1 MRENAENDNDPGG
14 FRGMDIMPAG
24 PAWRFSAMYQIQF
37 DKPCHLHFIGIGGI
51 SMSGL
56 AAILLTRNFQ
66 ISGSDAKQTEL
77 TRRLEKEGAVIHYPQ
92 AAENIT
98 DDIDAVIYTAA
109 IHPSNPE
116 YAAAVEKNIP
126 MLTRAQLLGEMMRNY
141 QTPICVSGTHGKTTT
156 TSMAAHVMMQAGLDP
171 TISVGGILPLIH
183 GNYRIGSTD
192 TFLMEACEYTNSFL
206 SFFPKISIILDIDA
220 DHLDFFKDLEDIRH
234 SFRKFAELLPED
246 GTLIINADDPAY
258 KMITRD
264 LKCHVVTFS
273 MSNRG
278 QYTADMITFDTLGH
292 ASFRALHN
300 GKPVGTFHLQV
311 PGEHNV
317 SNALAVIAL
326 AGVLGINVSDIEAGF
341 ESFHGTNRRFEKK
354 GTCNGAVVIDDY
366 AHHPTEIRA
375 TLNTAQRVPHKTI
388 WCVFQ
393 PHTYTRTKALLPQ
406 FAEALSLADHVVLAD
421 IYAAREL
428 DIYGVSSADLQH
440 EIQKLGTECEYFPS
454 FAEIEDYLRAHVKDG
469 DLVITMGAGN
479 IVRVGE
485 ALVSGNTQNA

>member
-1 MRENAENDNDPGG
+1 
-14 FRGMDIMPAG
+14 
-24 PAWRFSAMYQIQF
+24 MYQIDF

-56 AAILLTRNFQ
+56 AAILLDHHFT
-66 ISGSDAKQTEL
+66 ISGSDAKKSEL
-77 TRRLEKEGAVIHYPQ
+77 TERLEAAGAVIRYPQ

-109 IHPSNPE
+109 IHKNNPE
-116 YAAAVEKNIP
+116 FAAAAEKHIP
-126 MLTRAQLLGEMMRNY
+126 MLTRAQLLGQMMKNY
-141 QTPICVSGTHGKTTT
+141 RLPICVSGTHGKTTT
-156 TSMAAHVMMQAGLDP
+156 TSMAAHVMMQADMNP

-183 GNYRIGSTD
+183 GNYRIGGTD

-220 DHLDFFKDLEDIRH
+220 DHLDFFKDLDDIRH

-246 GTLIINADDPAY
+246 GTLIINADDPAG
-258 KMITRD
+258 KMITKD

-273 MSNRG
+273 LSNRG
-278 QYTADMITFDTLGH
+278 EFTADTITFDPHGH
-292 ASFRALHN
+292 ASFRALHH
-300 GKPVGTFHLQV
+300 GEPIGTFQLEV

-326 AGVLGINVSDIEAGF
+326 ANVLGISTEDIQAGF
-341 ESFHGTNRRFEKK
+341 SSFHGTNRRFEKK
-354 GTCNGAVVIDDY
+354 GMMNGAVIVDDY

-375 TLNTAQRVPHKTI
+375 TLNTAQRVPHRTI

-406 FAEALSLADHVVLAD
+406 FAEALSIADHVVLAD

-428 DIYGVSSADLQH
+428 DIYGISSRDLQQ
-440 EIQKLGTECEYFPS
+440 EVQKLGTECEYFPS
-454 FAEIEDYLRAHVKDG
+454 FEEIESYLRENVKEG

-485 ALVSGNTQNA
+485 DLIRDQKL

>member
-1 MRENAENDNDPGG
+1 
-14 FRGMDIMPAG
+14 
-24 PAWRFSAMYQIQF
+24 
-37 DKPCHLHFIGIGGI
+37 
-51 SMSGL
+51 
-56 AAILLTRNFQ
+56 
-66 ISGSDAKQTEL
+66 
-77 TRRLEKEGAVIHYPQ
+77 
-92 AAENIT
+92 
-98 DDIDAVIYTAA
+98 
-109 IHPSNPE
+109 
-116 YAAAVEKNIP
+116 
-126 MLTRAQLLGEMMRNY
+126 
-141 QTPICVSGTHGKTTT
+141 
-156 TSMAAHVMMQAGLDP
+156 
-171 TISVGGILPLIH
+171 
-183 GNYRIGSTD
+183 
-192 TFLMEACEYTNSFL
+192 
-206 SFFPKISIILDIDA
+206 
-220 DHLDFFKDLEDIRH
+220 
-234 SFRKFAELLPED
+234 
-246 GTLIINADDPAY
+246 
-258 KMITRD
+258 MITKD

-454 FAEIEDYLRAHVKDG
+454 FAEIEDYLRAHVKEG